1 MGEDRELTLGQL
13 YLAYWLQ
20 MIIAP
25 PPRFHITPLWKAFTG
40 DEECNTQH
48 MTADHLHFSSLRY
61 LQQFFR
67 FTLFWCAE
75 PQSCQKQEIFL
86 MVSYLFSQFDKENLS
101 ETTFYNHFFV
111 RNHLVKKNWLISH
124 LFSSFFV

>member
-48 MTADHLHFSSLRY
+48 MTTGHLHFLILLY
-61 LQQFFR
+61 LQRFLG
-67 FTLFWCAE
+67 FTLFGRSKPHSYE
-75 PQSCQKQEIFL
+75 KLEIFL
-86 MVSYLFSQFDKENLS
+86 MGNYLFHEFDYS
-101 ETTFYNHFFV
+101 FYLP
-111 RNHLVKKNWLISH
+111 LVEKKKGMRYKGY
-124 LFSSFFV
+124 